1 MERGE
6 LPPLPTRALSMPPA
20 DRVNSLDES
29 ELDMTENIIDCK
41 VIITGASSGIGRAT
55 AVRFLGEGASVALVG
70 RRETA
75 LEDIASASAND
86 EKAFIITA
94 DLSDEKES
102 ERSVTQAIERLG
114 GLDVLVNA
122 AGILK
127 AGRIEDTTL
136 ELWDEM
142 MNINL
147 RSVFH
152 LMKLAVPQLER
163 SHGNIVNV
171 SSVTGPRS
179 FPGVLAYCVSKA
191 AVDQLTRC
199 AALELAAKGIRV
211 NAVNPGVVVTELH
224 RSGGM
229 NEEAY
234 AAFLEH
240 SKTTHPLG
248 RVGRPSEVADLIYFL
263 ASNRASWITG
273 ATVSIDGGRALTCAR

>member
-75 LEDIASASAND
+75 LEDIASASANGG
-86 EKAFIITA
+86 KPFIITA

-102 ERSVTQAIERLG
+102 ERSIAHAIERLG

-229 NEEAY
+229 NEDAY

>member
-1 MERGE
+1 MNDE
-6 LPPLPTRALSMPPA
+6 MK
-20 DRVNSLDES
+20 DRR
-29 ELDMTENIIDCK
+29 
-41 VIITGASSGIGRAT
+41 VIVTGASSGIGRAT
-55 AVRFLGEGASVALVG
+55 AERFLDQGAQVVLIG
-70 RRETA
+70 RRKSA
-75 LEDIASASAND
+75 LD
-86 EKAFIITA
+86 EVGAHNNQNGFMVVA
-94 DLSDEKES
+94 DLADEDQT
-102 ERSVTQAIERLG
+102 ERSVMQAVEMMS

-127 AGRIEDTTL
+127 AGRIEDTSI

-147 RSVFH
+147 RSIFH
-152 LMKLAVPQLER
+152 LMKLAVPHLEKTT
-163 SHGNIVNV
+163 GNIVNV

-191 AVDQLTRC
+191 GVDQLTRC

-211 NAVNPGVVVTELH
+211 NAVNPGVVVSGLH

-229 NEEAY
+229 NEDAY

-240 SKTTHPLG
+240 SKTTHPMG
-248 RVGRPSEVADLIYFL
+248 RVGKPEEIADLIYFL
-263 ASNRASWITG
+263 ASDRASWITG

>member
-1 MERGE
+1 MEE
-6 LPPLPTRALSMPPA
+6 STKCK
-20 DRVNSLDES
+20 RV
-29 ELDMTENIIDCK
+29 I
-41 VIITGASSGIGRAT
+41 VTGASSGIGRAS
-55 AVRFLGEGASVALVG
+55 AERFLNEGARVVLVG
-70 RRETA
+70 RRKHA
-75 LEDIASASAND
+75 LEEVAAAARAANAFVIA
-86 EKAFIITA
+86 A
-94 DLSDEKES
+94 DLSNEEQS
-102 ERSVTQAIERLG
+102 ERFIAKAVETLG

-127 AGRIEDTTL
+127 AGRIEDTSL

-147 RSVFH
+147 RSIFH
-152 LMKLAVPQLER
+152 LMKLAVPHLESSR
-163 SHGNIVNV
+163 GNIVNV

-191 AVDQLTRC
+191 GLDHLTRC

-211 NAVNPGVVVTELH
+211 NAVNPGVVVSGLH

-248 RVGRPSEVADLIYFL
+248 RVGEAEEIADLIYFL
-263 ASNRASWITG
+263 ASDRAGWITG